1 MRNNTKIKKLLED
14 NDLNFSMEHEE
25 IELIVID
32 KSTKNSYLVNGT
44 NITTVLNQ
52 AIKWLKQ
59 FKKQSQPEV

>member
-44 NITTVLNQ
+44 NITKVLDQ
-52 AIKWLKQ
+52 AIKWAKK
-59 FKKQSQPEV
+59 FKNQSKPEV

>member
-44 NITTVLNQ
+44 NITKVLDQ
-52 AIKWLKQ
+52 AIKWSKQ
-59 FKKQSQPEV
+59 FKNQSQPEV